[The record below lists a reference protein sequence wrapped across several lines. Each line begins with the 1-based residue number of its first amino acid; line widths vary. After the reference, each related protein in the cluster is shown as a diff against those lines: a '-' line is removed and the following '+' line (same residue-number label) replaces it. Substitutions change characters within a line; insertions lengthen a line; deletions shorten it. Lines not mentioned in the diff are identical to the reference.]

1 MREDAKILQ
10 PLAATLKYLIL
21 VAGAF
26 IMVFPFIWMIIASLM
41 TAGEIQLR
49 PPVWLPAEPQ
59 FQNYTALP
67 QKLPIAR
74 LYFNSLF
81 TSALIV
87 FGVLLSSSLAGFAF
101 AKYRFPGRELLF
113 YLILATMMIPFFV
126 TLIPVFFIV
135 RQLGWIDTY
144 QGLVVP
150 GLTSAYGIFL
160 MRQFIITLPDELID
174 AARIDGASEPRIF
187 WRIIVPLVQ
196 PALATLGAFA
206 FIGAWNNF
214 LWPPARAQQPRPD
227 DAAARH
233 QLDAQPL
240 RRQHQPADGWRRRLR
255 DSNADRL
262 HFLAALLHPGHRADR
277 LERIKPHADTTL
289 SRQRRKRLA
298 RCLA

>member
-1 MREDAKILQ
+1 MTEQSSPLQ
-10 PLAATLKYLIL
+10 PLAVTLKYLIL
-21 VAGAF
+21 AAGAF
-26 IMVFPFIWMIIASLM
+26 IMVFPFLWMIIASLM

-59 FQNYTALP
+59 FSNYSDLADSIP
-67 QKLPIAR
+67 MGR

-81 TSALIV
+81 TSGLIV

-113 YLILATMMIPFFV
+113 YIILATMMIPFFV

-174 AARIDGASEPRIF
+174 AARIDGASELRIY
-187 WRIIVPLVQ
+187 WRIIVPLVK
-196 PALATLGAFA
+196 PALATLGTFA
-206 FIGAWNNF
+206 FIGSWNAF
-214 LWPPARAQQPRPD
+214 LWPLLVINSRE
-227 DAAARH
+227 
-233 QLDAQPL
+233 LMTLPL
-240 RRQHQPADGWRRRLR
+240 GINSMKSLYADNTNLLMAGTAVAVIPMLFVFI
-255 DSNADRL
+255 
-262 HFLAALLHPGHRADR
+262 FLQRYFIQGIALTGLKG
-277 LERIKPHADTTL
+277 
-289 SRQRRKRLA
+289 
-298 RCLA
+298 

>member
-1 MREDAKILQ
+1 MRDESPVMQ
-10 PLAATLKYLIL
+10 PLGNALKYLIL
-21 VAGAF
+21 VVGAF

-59 FQNYTALP
+59 FQNYTELP
-67 QKLPIAR
+67 QKIPIAR

-101 AKYRFPGRELLF
+101 AKYRFPGREFLF

-174 AARIDGASEPRIF
+174 AARIDGASELRIF
-187 WRIIVPLVQ
+187 WRIIVPLVK
-196 PALATLGAFA
+196 PALATLGTFA

-214 LWPPARAQQPRPD
+214 LWPLLVLNSRELMTLPLGINSMRSLYADNTNLLMAG
-227 DAAARH
+227 AAVAVIPM
-233 QLDAQPL
+233 LIVFI
-240 RRQHQPADGWRRRLR
+240 
-255 DSNADRL
+255 
-262 HFLAALLHPGHRADR
+262 FLQRYFIQGIALTGLKG
-277 LERIKPHADTTL
+277 
-289 SRQRRKRLA
+289 
-298 RCLA
+298 

>member
-1 MREDAKILQ
+1 MRDDAPILQ
-10 PLAATLKYLIL
+10 PLGGALKYLIL

-59 FQNYTALP
+59 FQNYTELP
-67 QKLPIAR
+67 QKIPIAR

-101 AKYRFPGRELLF
+101 AKYRFPGREFLF

-174 AARIDGASEPRIF
+174 AARIDGASELRIF
-187 WRIIVPLVQ
+187 WRIIVPLVK
-196 PALATLGAFA
+196 PALATLGTFT
-206 FIGAWNNF
+206 FIAAWNNF
-214 LWPPARAQQPRPD
+214 LWPLLVLNSRE
-227 DAAARH
+227 
-233 QLDAQPL
+233 LMTLPL
-240 RRQHQPADGWRRRLR
+240 GINSMKSLYADNTNLLMAGTAVAVIPMLVVFV
-255 DSNADRL
+255 
-262 HFLAALLHPGHRADR
+262 FLQRYFIQGIALTGLKG
-277 LERIKPHADTTL
+277 
-289 SRQRRKRLA
+289 
-298 RCLA
+298 

>member
-1 MREDAKILQ
+1 MREETPILQ
-10 PLAATLKYLIL
+10 PLGDALKYLIL
-21 VAGAF
+21 VVGAF

-59 FQNYTALP
+59 FHNYTDLP
-67 QKLPIAR
+67 QKIPIAR

-101 AKYRFPGRELLF
+101 AKYRFPGREFLF

-174 AARIDGASEPRIF
+174 AARIDGASELRIF
-187 WRIIVPLVQ
+187 WRIIVPLVK
-196 PALATLGAFA
+196 PALATLGTFA

-214 LWPPARAQQPRPD
+214 LWPLLVLNSRE
-227 DAAARH
+227 
-233 QLDAQPL
+233 LMTLPL
-240 RRQHQPADGWRRRLR
+240 GINSMKSLYADNTNLLMAGTAVAVIPMLVVFI
-255 DSNADRL
+255 
-262 HFLAALLHPGHRADR
+262 FLQRYFIQGIALTGLKG
-277 LERIKPHADTTL
+277 
-289 SRQRRKRLA
+289 
-298 RCLA
+298 

>member
-1 MREDAKILQ
+1 
-10 PLAATLKYLIL
+10 
-21 VAGAF
+21 
-26 IMVFPFIWMIIASLM
+26 MVFPFIWMIIASLM

-59 FQNYTALP
+59 FHNYTELP
-67 QKLPIAR
+67 QKIPIAR

-81 TSALIV
+81 TSGLIV

-101 AKYRFPGRELLF
+101 AKYRFPGREFLF

-174 AARIDGASEPRIF
+174 AARIDGASELRIF
-187 WRIIVPLVQ
+187 WRIIVPLVK
-196 PALATLGAFA
+196 PALATLGTFT

-214 LWPPARAQQPRPD
+214 LWPLLVLNSRE
-227 DAAARH
+227 
-233 QLDAQPL
+233 LMTLPL
-240 RRQHQPADGWRRRLR
+240 GINSMKSLYADNTNLLMAGTAVAVIPML
-255 DSNADRL
+255 L
-262 HFLAALLHPGHRADR
+262 VFIFLQRYFIQGIALTGLKG
-277 LERIKPHADTTL
+277 
-289 SRQRRKRLA
+289 
-298 RCLA
+298 